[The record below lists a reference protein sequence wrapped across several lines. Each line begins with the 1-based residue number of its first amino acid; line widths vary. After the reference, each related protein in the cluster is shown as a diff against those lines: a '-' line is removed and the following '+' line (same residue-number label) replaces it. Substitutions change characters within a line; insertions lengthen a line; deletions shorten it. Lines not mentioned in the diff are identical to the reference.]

1 MIHKVI
7 SYIYRTFS
15 RFKWMS
21 KHVYIG
27 TNVLFSPTSSF
38 GGWNKVHKDSV
49 VSGSFIGRYT
59 FIGTNSY
66 LPESSVGSFCSI
78 GNNVQVIAETH
89 PSRGFLS
96 TSPVFYSTNRPC
108 GKTFATEQLFTE
120 RLYVEKDGKKHR
132 AIIGNDV
139 WIGYQSLILG
149 GVKIGNGAV
158 VAAGAVVVRDVP
170 PYAVVGGVPAK
181 VIKYRFPNDIIDK
194 LEEIKWWD
202 MPEEKLKKNIQLF
215 QSENITIEQLNKIQ
229 D

>member
-21 KHVYIG
+21 KHVYID

-96 TSPVFYSTNRPC
+96 TYPVFYSTNRPC

-139 WIGYQSLILG
+139 WIGSNVTILG
-149 GVKIGNGAV
+149 GITIGHGAIVATGAV
-158 VAAGAVVVRDVP
+158 VTKDVP
-170 PYAVVGGVPAK
+170 PYSVVGGVPAK
-181 VIKYRFPNDIIDK
+181 VIRYRFS
-194 LEEIKWWD
+194 EEKIQELLDEKWWEWND
-202 MPEEKLKKNIQLF
+202 EKIKTEYPHKFVKL
-215 QSENITIEQLNKIQ
+215 
-229 D
+229 